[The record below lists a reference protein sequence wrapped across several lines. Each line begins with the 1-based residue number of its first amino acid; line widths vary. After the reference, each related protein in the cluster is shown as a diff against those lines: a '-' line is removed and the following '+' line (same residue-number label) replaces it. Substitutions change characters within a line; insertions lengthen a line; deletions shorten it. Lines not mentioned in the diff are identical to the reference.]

1 MRSRILVGVVL
12 LIGILGAGTLAS
24 SGANVAPN
32 KQWAIVNFAHPV
44 RVSGNLLAGPYL
56 IVHDD
61 AKMARGEPC
70 TTFYR
75 FDPAKGPQNA
85 EVEFMCK
92 PAQRSV
98 CDKTTLSVAYDP
110 ALGLDRVVEYQF
122 AGDTEGHGIPRW

>member
-32 KQWAIVNFAHPV
+32 KQWEIVNFAQPV
-44 RVSGNLLAGPYL
+44 GVHGSLLAGPYL

-85 EVEFMCK
+85 EAVFMCQ

-98 CDKTTLSVAYDP
+98 CDKTTFTIRYDS
-110 ALGLDRVVEYQF
+110 AIGIDKVVEYQF
-122 AGDTEGHGIPRW
+122 AGYTEGHGIPE